1 MMPSGIKKIW
11 SFFKINEMRKKILII
26 FVTLSNL
33 NVRPVQSSILCTP
46 TDSSEK
52 TQMMCSTI
60 LLCLFTS
67 KCDINGSRLNY
78 STVSSSKFKYI

>member
-33 NVRPVQSSILCTP
+33 NVRPV
-46 TDSSEK
+46 
-52 TQMMCSTI
+52 
-60 LLCLFTS
+60 
-67 KCDINGSRLNY
+67 
-78 STVSSSKFKYI
+78 